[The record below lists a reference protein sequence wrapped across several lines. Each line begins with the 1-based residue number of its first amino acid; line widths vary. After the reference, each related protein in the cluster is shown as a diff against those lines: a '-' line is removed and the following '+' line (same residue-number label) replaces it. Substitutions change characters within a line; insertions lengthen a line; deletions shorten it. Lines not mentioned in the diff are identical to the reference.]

1 MATNETL
8 ASRKKQAKKLVSEI
22 EAELKS
28 ISAFNDTAKTLISGI
43 SKDSKNYN
51 KKITSLNRIS
61 NNIQNSID
69 KFNLEK
75 TKISRLLNQADR
87 FYEKQYL
94 PLKAK
99 IENPTTGFKAK
110 LKNHESLSKKLKF
123 TETDCEKKYSE
134 VKTIISDFKKTTR
147 ELKTLDTSIRNL
159 HNSSA
164 KNKLAAEN
172 NLTEIIKLER
182 KSDTLST
189 NIAKLEKKSST
200 LFESITTSEKDS
212 KIKLTNIEENLN
224 TSNETLEKIQEIY
237 DIAGETGR
245 SGEFEHRRNNLKKEV
260 AKWERRVLIASS
272 ILLLFVVGLF
282 VYQLYLL
289 DWEITD
295 LKLNFYLRFILLS
308 PIIYYLF
315 FCANQHSKA
324 QKLYDKYSFKTTLA
338 MSIKHHIE
346 LLVRQDL
353 FIQKGQIEK
362 VLDFVLEAFTKIYNE
377 PYSDDDYKMKVKLA
391 NIELELEKKMIE
403 LLKPEKRNVQ

>member
-1 MATNETL
+1 MATNDTL
-8 ASRKKQAKKLVSEI
+8 AARKKQAKNLVSEI
-22 EAELKS
+22 ETELKS
-28 ISAFNDTAKTLISGI
+28 ISSFKNSAKVLVSEI

-61 NNIQNSID
+61 NNIQSSID

-87 FYEKQYL
+87 FYKKQYL

-99 IENPTTGFKAK
+99 IENPTTGFNAK
-110 LKNHESLSKKLKF
+110 LKNHNSLSRKLKLV
-123 TETDCEKKYSE
+123 ETDCEKKYSE
-134 VKTIISDFKKTTR
+134 VKTIISDFKKSTK
-147 ELKTLDTSIRNL
+147 ELKTLDKSIRSL
-159 HNSSA
+159 HNSSS
-164 KNKLAAEN
+164 KNKLETQDV
-172 NLTEIIKLER
+172 LTDIIKLEK
-182 KSDTLST
+182 KSVNLSS
-189 NIAKLEKKSST
+189 NIAKLEDKSSA
-200 LFESITTSEKDS
+200 LFESIKTSEKDS
-212 KIKLTNIEENLN
+212 KIKLTNIKNNLN
-224 TSNETLEKIQEIY
+224 TSKETLEKIQEIY

-245 SGEFEHRRNNLKKEV
+245 SGEFEHRRNKLKEEV
-260 AKWERRVLIASS
+260 TKWESRVLIASS

-282 VYQLYLL
+282 AYQLYLL
-289 DWEITD
+289 DWNITD

-315 FCANQHSKA
+315 FCASQHSKA

-346 LLVRQDL
+346 LLVKQDL

-403 LLKPEKRNVQ
+403 LFKSEK